1 VGYSRLNLGVHYPTD
16 VLAGAVLGVGSAYLT
31 YKANEWYQKKRA
43 KKKLANTNAFLID
56 NQE

>member
-1 VGYSRLNLGVHYPTD
+1 
-16 VLAGAVLGVGSAYLT
+16 VLGAGSAYLT